1 MPFRIADIL
10 KQLNRAENVT
20 KEDFFFALD
29 SADVNSV
36 VSGSSNQLGLNNTG
50 VTGLTANIRFI
61 VDDIYSLHPSILQDV
76 GASLGTG
83 DIIRVVEGVK
93 RDATNTF
100 NTYGENGATYEILMS
115 AGNTGNAANR
125 GENSQTPYG
134 QKGIIVFNEFE
145 QSFYGYQGN
154 TWEQIGSGRVDGDTN
169 SYLFKDAS
177 GAATGDN
184 QITRISD
191 TRVGVSSSLEVTG
204 DIVLNETGNYVQF
217 PSGLTQEVPYRYSYG
232 PVGPATAITGDKW
245 FSTEVGLELTY
256 LGNGEGWVALNVGA
270 VGPTGDQGDPG
281 GVSDKGMTGATGLTG
296 MTGEAGPQGV
306 TGITGFTGSTGMTG
320 MTGMTGAVGPQGA
333 DAGFEYKFLAA
344 GSIGAGKWKY
354 ETSTKIRL
362 SKTDNQSA
370 NIDAYL
376 AESGN
381 SGTVLFKKD
390 GSNTLHGARYNSAWT
405 NNVGYYEINIEG
417 STFGQG
423 TFENDDITRVYYLRD
438 GDKGLQ
444 GLPGTPGDDGNPGAD
459 GVTGAT
465 GMTGMTGTI
474 GTVQVFDR
482 SQSSGNENVSVN
494 APETIKFTTTTNNQS
509 AVKFGISENSGVA
522 TIALDLT
529 DPAGANTGVTHDSPN
544 LSSSFEGLGRKVLTV
559 NQAGNV
565 VFDYLRPF
573 DIFTDAEFTFG
584 IVSKQLSLNNT
595 LGEGTRITGSK
606 TLVMGEGGFTFG
618 GTDSIYNEAATRFA
632 LIQVSPFVPM
642 IENGCTLEYK
652 DRNTGN
658 ATLLP
663 MTVPSG
669 GGFTA
674 GLDFHQINV
683 GGVSAC
689 LAPPAGASYPY
700 TTEQVTFK
708 PTDGISTPTANISFI
723 YANNVMA
730 GVTSNLNVSGPQIFF
745 MNKINA
751 AGSQNL
757 DSSPSK
763 QLISQSTL
771 LNSGDSRTYNTL
783 DLQYIYYCIPK
794 SYLASSD
801 INRNAYELEI
811 TRYNPGDFTSSC
823 VLLQTEGVDYNRE
836 NEKNFSEEFNI
847 YRTINTNIAGSENG
861 PITLTFKLIP
871 S

>member
-36 VSGSSNQLGLNNTG
+36 VSGSSNQLGLNSTG

-61 VDDIYSLHPSILQDV
+61 VDDIYALHPTILQDV

-83 DIIRVVEGVK
+83 DIVRVVEGVK
-93 RDATNTF
+93 RPPGAGTF
-100 NTYGENGATYEILMS
+100 NTYGQDGATYEILMS

-145 QSFYGYQGN
+145 QSFFGYQGN

-184 QITRISD
+184 QVTRISD

-256 LGNGEGWVALNVGA
+256 LGDNEGWIALNVGA

-306 TGITGFTGSTGMTG
+306 TGITGFSGSTGMTG

-354 ETSTKIRL
+354 QSATKIRL

-370 NIDAYL
+370 NIDGYL

-390 GSNTLHGARYNSAWT
+390 GSNTLHGARYNSPWT
-405 NNVGYYEINIEG
+405 NNVAYYEIDIEG

-438 GDKGLQ
+438 GDKGPQ
-444 GLPGTPGDDGNPGAD
+444 GLPGNNGSPGDPGSD

-482 SQSSGNENVSVN
+482 SSTSVVSVN
-494 APETIKFTTTTNNQS
+494 APETIKFTTTTNNES

-529 DPAGANTGVTHDSPN
+529 DPAGANTGVTHDSPS
-544 LSSSFEGLGRKVLTV
+544 LSSRFEGLGRKVLTV
-559 NQAGNV
+559 NEAGNV
-565 VFDYLRPF
+565 VFAYLRPY
-573 DIFTDAEFTFG
+573 DIFSDEEFTFS
-584 IVSKQLSLNNT
+584 IISKQLSLNNT
-595 LGEGTRITGSK
+595 LGAGTRITSSK

-618 GTDSIYNEAATRFA
+618 GTDSIYDESATRFA
-632 LIQVSPFVPM
+632 LIQVSPFVP
-642 IENGCTLEYK
+642 ILENGCTLEYT

-658 ATLLP
+658 STLLP

-683 GGVSAC
+683 GGASAC

-700 TTEQVTFK
+700 TSKQVTFR
-708 PTDGISTPTANISFI
+708 PTDGETTPTTNISFI

-730 GVTSNLNVSGPQIFF
+730 GVTSNLNVDGQGIFF

-751 AGSQNL
+751 PSSQGL
-757 DSSPSK
+757 SSTPSK
-763 QLISQSTL
+763 QLVTQSTL
-771 LNSGDSRTYNTL
+771 RNSGDTRTYNTL

-801 INRNAYELEI
+801 SNRNAYELEI

-861 PITLTFKLIP
+861 PITLTFKLI
-871 S
+871 SS